1 MGMLESARRQLQ
13 EYTGEDETPLDGD
26 TPAWAVSLVIHVAVL
41 VSLSFAGLHG
51 LEWYRLVL
59 QAMGGIVLSAVFLK
73 ASAMDGRRWLA
84 GLGTAFTAHL
94 AFNTIMLIGMRAAQS
109 FA

>member
-41 VSLSFAGLHG
+41 VSLSFAGLG
-51 LEWYRLVL
+51 TVSQAPKPIAVIETPFEEEQEVLESPREVSLDELVDVHRRRHLVL
-59 QAMGGIVLSAVFLK
+59 
-73 ASAMDGRRWLA
+73 
-84 GLGTAFTAHL
+84 
-94 AFNTIMLIGMRAAQS
+94 
-109 FA
+109 

>member
-41 VSLSFAGLHG
+41 VSLSFAGL
-51 LEWYRLVL
+51 
-59 QAMGGIVLSAVFLK
+59 
-73 ASAMDGRRWLA
+73 
-84 GLGTAFTAHL
+84 GTV
-94 AFNTIMLIGMRAAQS
+94 S
-109 FA
+109 